1 MVRRLEQAE
10 ATATRVL
17 DAAWQRFSTLPYEA
31 VRLSDVAADAGVTVQ
46 TLHTRFGTKEGLFT
60 AAFRRWMAEQGGS
73 RVVVRPGDVE
83 EVVRVLYD
91 NYDDQ
96 GEIGLR
102 MIAQED
108 RIAVVHTYLDQG
120 RRWQRAWVA
129 EVLRPMLDAA
139 PSAARADLH
148 EALIVA
154 LDIYTWRLLRLDI
167 GHPTEDA
174 RRIVVGMIRSL
185 GGGSATR
192 RSRRR

>member
-17 DAAWQRFSTLPYEA
+17 DAAWQR
-31 VRLSDVAADAGVTVQ
+31 
-46 TLHTRFGTKEGLFT
+46 
-60 AAFRRWMAEQGGS
+60 
-73 RVVVRPGDVE
+73 
-83 EVVRVLYD
+83 
-91 NYDDQ
+91 
-96 GEIGLR
+96 
-102 MIAQED
+102 
-108 RIAVVHTYLDQG
+108 
-120 RRWQRAWVA
+120 AWVA

-139 PSAARADLH
+139 PSVARADLH